1 MVTARVKV
9 RGKAIQKCLLNCTPG
24 PDEHDDAPAA
34 LVAGDPEVPPLV
46 DGEGQAQ
53 DEADHVDGGES
64 SVVTFMFDVHKIYGS
79 LSVLTQ
85 SATHN
90 LGLPFQAFSAS
101 TCRVTIRVGEN
112 LQLTEIWDVPL
123 S

>member
-53 DEADHVDGGES
+53 DEADHVDGRES
-64 SVVTFMFDVHKIYGS
+64 SEAPFMFDVNKMYGS
-79 LSVLTQ
+79 SASLPPFLIGNTQ
-85 SATHN
+85 SP
-90 LGLPFQAFSAS
+90 LGAIL
-101 TCRVTIRVGEN
+101 
-112 LQLTEIWDVPL
+112 
-123 S
+123 